1 MPRLRQ
7 QYPQNYGSS
16 TNINT
21 EFENLIRYMNAAEL
35 GNNTLGELLAKIFNE
50 NGQFD
55 GPIEFRKDSSSGIEY
70 RIGEYVDPEA
80 GWQTLLAN
88 DEIRGAPGRDV
99 GDIGAP
105 IFHQRV
111 DYLAGAAQTTFD
123 YAHVATDEI
132 LVYVNGILKR
142 PGAAYDYTTST
153 TGGAGFA
160 GAVIFNA
167 GLSLNDKV
175 SIFKVRST
183 AITGYTRVD
192 TYTVASQAVF
202 PFIFDAGTKLQVYKN
217 GILQREGG
225 AYDYTTQPD
234 LNTITFTTAVPTG
247 NLVTILTVEN
257 VSAQAVTGLML
268 EGTYTD
274 ATTGLIP
281 FAKIQ
286 IANNEIPQAKV
297 ANLSSSLSNKAKLTV
312 SSSTPATPTTG
323 DLWHDTSQTP
333 NQLKFYDGIQWLR
346 TSPDSSL
353 PTFNTGN
360 AGQYVRVNGAGTS
373 LEYAGI
379 DLTSVIPITQKGAAN
394 GVASLDSTGRLP
406 ASQLPSTLSSQ
417 SFYDII
423 NSPTNTG
430 YTISRIFR
438 QKIRIDGLAI
448 RTTSG
453 TCSIQITVNGVAV
466 GATYPASSTP
476 NEFSIGTPID
486 IDATSASK
494 TIGYL
499 VSGASSP
506 SGLEVVIAASI
517 LSV

>member
-7 QYPQNYGSS
+7 QFPQNYGSS

-35 GNNTLGELLAKIFNE
+35 GNNTLGELLNKIFDE

-55 GPIEFRKDSSSGIEY
+55 GPIEFRKDSQSGIEY
-70 RIGEYVDPEA
+70 RIGEYADPEQ
-80 GWQTLLAN
+80 GWQTLLSLS
-88 DEIRGAPGRDV
+88 EIRGEPGRDV

-111 DYLAGAAQTTFD
+111 DYIAAASQTTFD
-123 YAHVATDEI
+123 YAHVATDEV
-132 LVYVNGILKR
+132 LVYLNGILKR
-142 PGAAYDYTTST
+142 PGVSYDYTTNP

-160 GAVIFNA
+160 GAIIFNA
-167 GLSLNDKV
+167 GLAANDKV
-175 SIFKVRST
+175 TAYKVRAN
-183 AITGYTRVD
+183 AITGYQRVD

-202 PFIFDAGTKLQVYKN
+202 PFVFDEGARILVYKN

-225 AYDYTTQPD
+225 LYDYTAQPD
-234 LNTITFTTAVPTG
+234 LNTITFTTAVAPG
-247 NLVTILTVEN
+247 NLVTIVTVEN
-257 VSAQAVTGLML
+257 ISAQAVTGLML
-268 EGTYTD
+268 EGNFTD
-274 ATTGLIP
+274 TATGLIP
-281 FAKIQ
+281 WAKLKVNDNQ
-286 IANNEIPQAKV
+286 IPQAKV
-297 ANLSSSLSNKAKLTV
+297 SNLSTSLANKAKLSV
-312 SSSTPATPTTG
+312 SSSAPNAPVTG

-353 PTFNTGN
+353 PTFTSGN

-379 DLTSVIPITQKGAAN
+379 DLTSVIPVTQKGAAN

-406 ASQLPSTLSSQ
+406 ASQLPTTLSSQ
-417 SFYDII
+417 SFYNVIA
-423 NSPTNTG
+423 SPTNTS
-430 YTISRIFR
+430 YTIQRIFR

-453 TCSIQITVNGVAV
+453 TCSVQVTVNGVAV

-476 NEFSIGTPID
+476 NEFTIGTPID
-486 IDATSASK
+486 IDATSSSK
-494 TIGYL
+494 TIGFI
-499 VSGASSP
+499 VSGNASASS
-506 SGLEVVIAASI
+506 LEVVIAASI
-517 LSV
+517 ISV

>member
-35 GNNTLGELLAKIFNE
+35 GNNTLGELMAKIFDE

-55 GPIEFRKDSSSGIEY
+55 GPIEFRKDSSLGIEY
-70 RIGEYVDPEA
+70 RIGEFADPET

-88 DEIRGAPGRDV
+88 NEIRGEPGRDV

-111 DYLAGAAQTTFD
+111 DYVAGASQTTFN
-123 YAHVATDEI
+123 YAHVASDEI

-142 PGAAYDYTTST
+142 PGASFDYTTST
-153 TGGAGFA
+153 TAGAGFA

-167 GLSLNDKV
+167 GLAANDKV
-175 SIFKVRST
+175 SLFKVRST
-183 AITGYTRVD
+183 AITGYLRSD
-192 TYTVASQAVF
+192 TYTTAPQAVF
-202 PFIFDAGTKLQVYKN
+202 PFVFDTGTKLQVYKN

-225 AYDYTTQPD
+225 SYDYTLQPD
-234 LNTITFTTAVPTG
+234 NNTVTFTATVASG
-247 NLVTILTVEN
+247 NLITILTVEN
-257 VSAQAVTGLML
+257 ISAQAVTGLML

-274 ATTGLIP
+274 SATGLIP
-281 FAKIQ
+281 FSKLQ

-297 ANLSSSLSNKAKLTV
+297 ASLTTSLSNKAKLTV
-312 SSSTPATPTTG
+312 SSSTPTSPATG

-379 DLTSVIPITQKGAAN
+379 DLTSVIPVTQKGAAN

-406 ASQLPSTLSSQ
+406 SSQLPSTLSSQ
-417 SFYDII
+417 SFYNTI
-423 NSPTNTG
+423 STPTNTG
-430 YTISRIFR
+430 YTITRIFR

-448 RTTSG
+448 RTSSG
-453 TCSIQITVNGVAV
+453 TCSVQVTVNGVAV

-486 IDATSASK
+486 IDATSSSK
-494 TIGYL
+494 TIGFL
-499 VSGASSP
+499 VSGSASP